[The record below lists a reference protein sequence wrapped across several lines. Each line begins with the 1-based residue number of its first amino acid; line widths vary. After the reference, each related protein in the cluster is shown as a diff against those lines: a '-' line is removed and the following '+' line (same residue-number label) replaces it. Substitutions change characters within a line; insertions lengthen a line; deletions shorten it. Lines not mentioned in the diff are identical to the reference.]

1 MFVDKNGKIY
11 VVACCNNTKFWVN
24 AGSFFEYFTEKAS
37 YTIYDIYKIDENSE
51 AVKIVKYAE
60 WDVSNGFTIKEP
72 NIWKRR
78 SNLNGHHLR

>member
-1 MFVDKNGKIY
+1 MFVDNNDTIKE
-11 VVACCNNTKFWVN
+11 VASCKTLSSMLFH
-24 AGSFFEYFTEKAS
+24 FFSYFTEKAS

-51 AVKIVKYAE
+51 VVKTVKYAG
-60 WDVSNGFTIKEP
+60 WDALNGFSIKEP